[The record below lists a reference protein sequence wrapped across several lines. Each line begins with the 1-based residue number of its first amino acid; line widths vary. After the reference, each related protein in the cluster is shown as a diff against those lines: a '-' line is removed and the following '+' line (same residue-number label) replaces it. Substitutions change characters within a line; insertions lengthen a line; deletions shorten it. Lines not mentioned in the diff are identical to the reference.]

1 MPTVK
6 MEELNTCCCRN
17 SMLLHMKVSNTQ
29 EVFPWAF
36 TVAVPLKIT
45 KRMKKY
51 QSIYHRVPYFTKSF
65 F

>member
-1 MPTVK
+1 MLTVK
-6 MEELNTCCCRN
+6 IEELNTCCCRN
-17 SMLLHMKVSNTQ
+17 SKLLHMKVSNTQ
-29 EVFPWAF
+29 EVFPWA
-36 TVAVPLKIT
+36 AILLKIT